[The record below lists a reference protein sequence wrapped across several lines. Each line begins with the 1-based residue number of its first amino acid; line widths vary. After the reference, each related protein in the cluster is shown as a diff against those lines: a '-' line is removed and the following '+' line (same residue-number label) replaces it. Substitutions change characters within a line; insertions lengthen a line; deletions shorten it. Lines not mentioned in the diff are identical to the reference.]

1 MLAGLPQAAKAVH
14 RSLGLILLHKLGL
27 LHFEGAIHELVDQ
40 DDSEAGFF
48 SPGRVQLDD
57 ALESREA
64 DDREGR
70 FRGEE
75 VACFAWIEFHKVVR
89 IGTGQPQRSN
99 VADARP
105 CLWDVPLHQ
114 QAPKF
119 PLMDDRLDFK
129 DERLPEPFPD

>member
-1 MLAGLPQAAKAVH
+1 VQG
-14 RSLGLILLHKLGL
+14 
-27 LHFEGAIHELVDQ
+27 HFAREPGPFSFNIDPDQ
-40 DDSEAGFF
+40 
-48 SPGRVQLDD
+48 
-57 ALESREA
+57 
-64 DDREGR
+64 DREGR

-99 VADARP
+99 VADASP